1 MKKSIKSNCKSR
13 IRKCTYSPKLNV
25 KDVKIPINSE
35 VNANSSESELQKLM
49 NDIKSAISTKL
60 HRIMTSEFGF
70 EDSEVDDYYRVDVSS
85 VNLGEDHEETI
96 RVEVR
101 VELSYNGMEKVKDAL
116 DPIIESYDSYAYF
129 DFDEP
134 GIMSAYVIVDEVD
147 MSVYGSEDE
156 GYWFFTT
163 HGVQPGS
170 VPKDVDILD
179 IIDTPNGSFVKF
191 DRFLSTEEL
200 NEYDM
205 KERAPK
211 SVMSSE
217 SEERRAEDDPWIQ
230 QIDWAMSQLP
240 AWFKVRGSN
249 LDYNVTFNG
258 HTVYVEFFLFDGAKY
273 TYYIDGDGP
282 YTTNQSERI
291 GNDIEDYI
299 NENFEDSISA
309 TEEEYDEEEYDE
321 EELQDIID
329 ELTADGFDVTDEA
342 DLLMGLGADLGMDRA
357 DARYYAKLILNHI
370 GAEEDEDSLP
380 MVDQEYD
387 SAATSINSSKL
398 PAIYKMVN
406 FNEGDIIVDFGGG
419 KWDTAVEHFAK
430 EDITI
435 LVYDPYNRSAE
446 HNKEVLKILR
456 ENGGA
461 DAAVNSNVLN
471 VIKEPE
477 ARKNVLENI
486 ARITKPGA
494 PIYITVYEGK
504 GNGQEGPTK
513 SGYQLNRKTA
523 DYLEE
528 IQEVF
533 PDATRK
539 GKLIIAHNSG
549 SVNSSTVAG
558 AESTREYDEPVEL
571 EDSEEIIE
579 VDIDVDIYVEDD
591 GEILYENEEKRS
603 DYNWASSDL
612 RGGSWSMNDY
622 PSIVIRNPDDVA
634 DDIMDIIYP
643 NIPTRPGRYHISGT
657 AELYYDISG
666 LLTYGDPFG
675 ILHDEDI
682 ISDNLEVNFNYGK
695 SYIDNLEIKIV
706 DK

>member
-1 MKKSIKSNCKSR
+1 
-13 IRKCTYSPKLNV
+13 
-25 KDVKIPINSE
+25 
-35 VNANSSESELQKLM
+35 
-49 NDIKSAISTKL
+49 
-60 HRIMTSEFGF
+60 
-70 EDSEVDDYYRVDVSS
+70 
-85 VNLGEDHEETI
+85 
-96 RVEVR
+96 
-101 VELSYNGMEKVKDAL
+101 
-116 DPIIESYDSYAYF
+116 
-129 DFDEP
+129 
-134 GIMSAYVIVDEVD
+134 
-147 MSVYGSEDE
+147 
-156 GYWFFTT
+156 
-163 HGVQPGS
+163 
-170 VPKDVDILD
+170 
-179 IIDTPNGSFVKF
+179 
-191 DRFLSTEEL
+191 
-200 NEYDM
+200 
-205 KERAPK
+205 
-211 SVMSSE
+211 
-217 SEERRAEDDPWIQ
+217 
-230 QIDWAMSQLP
+230 
-240 AWFKVRGSN
+240 
-249 LDYNVTFNG
+249 
-258 HTVYVEFFLFDGAKY
+258 
-273 TYYIDGDGP
+273 
-282 YTTNQSERI
+282 
-291 GNDIEDYI
+291 
-299 NENFEDSISA
+299 
-309 TEEEYDEEEYDE
+309 
-321 EELQDIID
+321 
-329 ELTADGFDVTDEA
+329 
-342 DLLMGLGADLGMDRA
+342 MGLGADLGMDRA
-357 DARYYAKLILNHI
+357 DARYYAKLILNHMDDSSVL

-675 ILHDEDI
+675 IMHDEDI